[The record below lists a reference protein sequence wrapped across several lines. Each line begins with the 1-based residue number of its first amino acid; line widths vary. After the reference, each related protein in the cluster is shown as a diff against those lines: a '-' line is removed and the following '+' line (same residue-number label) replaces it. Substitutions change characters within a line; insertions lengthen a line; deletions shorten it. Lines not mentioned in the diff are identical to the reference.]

1 MKAPVSRS
9 SNLSG
14 DSTSFLRL
22 QPAASR
28 FQWSLPVTAEVAGA
42 TGTLHGGCG
51 LAAAAV
57 AMERTTDRRVS
68 FVAGQYLARA
78 PVGSEV
84 TIDVDELAV
93 GNRVT
98 QAAAVCS
105 CDGVVILRAS
115 AALGGHD
122 LGVDKV
128 WPRPPEVLPPEEC
141 PSRAPTSESGHS
153 FTDYADIRLAG
164 QSPGDPVV
172 HYWARLRS
180 GMASSPEAL
189 IALADLIP
197 SGMRV
202 SLNMGFKGSSL
213 DHTVRIASTEQS
225 EWVLIRIEAD
235 AIRNSIGQGRVK
247 IYSQNGKLLA
257 TGSQSFAISAITGPL
272 DR

>member
-1 MKAPVSRS
+1 MSRS

-51 LAAAAV
+51 LAAAAA
-57 AMERTTDRRVS
+57 AMERTTDRPVS
-68 FVAGQYLARA
+68 FIAGQYLARA

-84 TIDVDELAV
+84 MIEVDELAV

-128 WPRPPEVLPPEEC
+128 CLNLLRFFLPKNALLGLQLQKVDTRLPTT
-141 PSRAPTSESGHS
+141 PTSAWPGNPQATQLSTTGRASIVAWLHLQKLSLRWRIS
-153 FTDYADIRLAG
+153 FRA
-164 QSPGDPVV
+164 
-172 HYWARLRS
+172 
-180 GMASSPEAL
+180 E
-189 IALADLIP
+189 
-197 SGMRV
+197 
-202 SLNMGFKGSSL
+202 
-213 DHTVRIASTEQS
+213 
-225 EWVLIRIEAD
+225 
-235 AIRNSIGQGRVK
+235 
-247 IYSQNGKLLA
+247 
-257 TGSQSFAISAITGPL
+257 
-272 DR
+272 